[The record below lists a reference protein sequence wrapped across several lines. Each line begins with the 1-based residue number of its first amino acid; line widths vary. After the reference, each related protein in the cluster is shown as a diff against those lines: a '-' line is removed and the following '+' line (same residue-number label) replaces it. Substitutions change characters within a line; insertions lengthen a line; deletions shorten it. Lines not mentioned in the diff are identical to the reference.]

1 MTLVV
6 QMLVFAAF
14 VWFTMKFVWP
24 PICKALDER
33 QAKIA
38 EGLAAADRGKHELEL
53 AQQHIK
59 QEMKNAKVQA
69 AELLEKANKQA
80 AHMVEEARNEA
91 KLSGAHMIKQ
101 AQEQIELEVQHA
113 KKRLRTEVADLVMSG
128 MEKVIQGSLPEATKK
143 QAVDQLISDI
153 SKE

>member
-69 AELLEKANKQA
+69 AELLDKANKQA

-101 AQEQIELEVQHA
+101 AQEQIELEVQQA

-128 MEKVIQGSLPEATKK
+128 MEKVIQATLPEATKK